1 MAASFSCTHTHRAT
15 KQSINIGE
23 EFQPLTSIKT
33 YLKLKPIHYWPGF
46 THGKMQVVAP
56 CAGISKMLR
65 VV

>member
-1 MAASFSCTHTHRAT
+1 MAASFSCTHTHRPT

-23 EFQPLTSIKT
+23 EFQLSLTSIKT
-33 YLKLKPIHYWPGF
+33 YLNPTPYWPGF